1 MCSSDL
7 NDINIGFYWKT
18 IRTFFHNQD
27 AFGGTTSQPHKH
39 RLFYVGPSGGTS
51 TSIDDQ
57 GIHVELVG
65 VGIYPFHLP
74 MLKITGYNGVGGEVI
89 AYYDVTLY
97 KDEHHKYLVY
107 YYSTSTYPGLAIWDK
122 ENNSIKTLTPHSTSG
137 TTSGTIFSAI
147 TDVVIYDPNN
157 DDTRPDWG
165 DVITDVVFFTGS
177 FITGDFDR
185 SEYFNGGSTIDFN
198 STLWNGS
205 EPNFWYRFGNGAS
218 DNTNAPFAL
227 FNGDTIDDYSGNN
240 YDLTATFGNPTNVM
254 NIFTWPYNTFETEI

>member
-1 MCSSDL
+1 M
-7 NDINIGFYWKT
+7 
-18 IRTFFHNQD
+18 
-27 AFGGTTSQPHKH
+27 
-39 RLFYVGPSGGTS
+39 LFRS
-51 TSIDDQ
+51 
-57 GIHVELVG
+57 
-65 VGIYPFHLP
+65 
-74 MLKITGYNGVGGEVI
+74 
-89 AYYDVTLY
+89 
-97 KDEHHKYLVY
+97 
-107 YYSTSTYPGLAIWDK
+107 
-122 ENNSIKTLTPHSTSG
+122 
-137 TTSGTIFSAI
+137 IFSAI

-254 NIFTWPYNTFETEI
+254 NIFTWPYNTFETEIYNQSYVAHGFHTSSVGEAYVLCATSSTNNGANDYFQNAKIAEFALIQSSSITDLEDYIPLSSTPNNEKLYTFKDLTTTTSTASIWYAFDSSDSITSTVTTIQKIGRAHV